1 MRIIES
7 FNKFINEGGNPNQFD
22 FEPEQK
28 TDKAVTS
35 QSESSQSDHAS
46 PVDISS
52 MPSISSNPSKQ
63 AINAVNKV
71 DSVNYF
77 SFFDPANQVKTKC
90 VLHMRCLYCNF
101 SPTFLKPMP
110 KCYQPRNA
118 SNIKSKW
125 KLPNI

>member
-35 QSESSQSDHAS
+35 QSQSDHAS

-52 MPSISSNPSKQ
+52 TPSISSNPAKQ
-63 AINAVNKV
+63 AMSAINKV

-77 SFFDPANQVKTKC
+77 SFFDPANQVKLNV
-90 VLHMRCLYCNF
+90 VLVSVAYAL
-101 SPTFLKPMP
+101 SL
-110 KCYQPRNA
+110 
-118 SNIKSKW
+118 
-125 KLPNI
+125 L